1 MELSPL
7 LNKYM
12 YNLSKK
18 TKVVCT
24 IGPATNTYEKVKELV
39 KAGMNVIRIN
49 FSHGNYEAHKKVI
62 DLARRL
68 EVEERIYIPIML
80 DTKGPEIRCHFFL
93 NGSAEIVKDSIVRIG
108 MKEILGTA
116 ERFSVTYQGLFEDIN
131 IGDAIKIDDGKLRL
145 DVIAKDF
152 EQQEI
157 VTKAFNTHTIK
168 DRKGVNIPSAIL
180 RLPALSEIDKRDLDF
195 GCNNGIDLI
204 AASFV
209 RNKKGVEEIK
219 DYLKQIGYP
228 DIPVIAKIENE
239 EGVENIKDILTV
251 ADGVMVARGDLG
263 VEIPPEMVPI
273 IQRKIIYE
281 ARKAGKPV
289 ITATQMLDSMQSNPL
304 PTRAEVSDVAT
315 AIRESSD
322 AVMLSGETATGQYPI
337 EAAGMQASIARTIED
352 YLSYEKFSSFAFEN
366 SDKTRSDAIANSVA
380 NTANLVD
387 AKMIFCFSETGNSAK
402 RIAKSRP
409 KCPIIM
415 VTFKRES
422 ALRVGPIFSIY
433 PIVVNTLPQLMEEM
447 EAYSLIKAREF
458 GLKPNDMIII
468 TGGIPTGSG
477 GTNFL
482 RIVSVN
488 KAKEF

>member
-1 MELSPL
+1 
-7 LNKYM
+7 M
-12 YNLSKK
+12 YNLTKK
-18 TKVVCT
+18 TKIVCT
-24 IGPATNTYEKVKELV
+24 IGPATNTYEKIKQLV
-39 KAGMNVIRIN
+39 GAGMNVMRIN
-49 FSHGNYEAHKKVI
+49 FSHGNYEAHKNVI

-68 EVEERIYIPIML
+68 EKEERIYIPIML
-80 DTKGPEIRCHFFL
+80 DTKGPEIRCHYFL
-93 NGSAEIVKDSIVRIG
+93 NGSAEIVKDSIVRVS
-108 MKEILGTA
+108 MKEVLGTA
-116 ERFSVTYQGLFEDIN
+116 ELFSATYDGLFNDIN

-145 DVIAKDF
+145 DVIAKDY
-152 EQQEI
+152 EKQEI
-157 VTKAFNTHTIK
+157 VTKAFNTHVIK
-168 DRKGVNIPSAIL
+168 DRKGINIPSARL
-180 RLPALSEIDKRDLDF
+180 RLPALSEIDKRDIDF
-195 GCNNGIDLI
+195 GCNNGVDLI

-209 RNKKGVEEIK
+209 RNKKGVLEIK
-219 DYLKQIGYP
+219 AYLADIGFP
-228 DIPVIAKIENE
+228 DVPVIAKIENE
-239 EGVENIKDILTV
+239 EGVDSIQEILEA

-289 ITATQMLDSMQSNPL
+289 ITATQMLDSMQSSPI

-322 AVMLSGETATGQYPI
+322 AIMLSGETATGLYPI
-337 EAAGMQASIARTIED
+337 EAASMQSSIARTIED
-352 YLSYEKFSSFAFEN
+352 YLSYEKFSNFAFEN
-366 SDKTRSDAIANSVA
+366 SDKSRSDAIANSVA
-380 NTANLVD
+380 NTANLVG
-387 AKMIFCFSETGNSAK
+387 AKLIFCFSETGNSAK

-422 ALRVGPIFSIY
+422 ALRVAPYFSIY

-447 EAYSLIKAREF
+447 EAFSLIKARQF
-458 GLKPNDMIII
+458 GFKPNDMVII

-482 RIVSVN
+482 RIVSLN
-488 KAKEF
+488 KAKEFSI

>member
-1 MELSPL
+1 
-7 LNKYM
+7 M

-18 TKVVCT
+18 TKIVCT
-24 IGPATNTYEKVKELV
+24 IGPATNTYDKVKQLV
-39 KAGMNVIRIN
+39 GAGMNVMRIN
-49 FSHGNYEAHKKVI
+49 FSHGTYESNKKVI

-68 EVEERIYIPIML
+68 EQEDRIYIPIML

-93 NGSAEIVKDSIVRIG
+93 NGSVEILKDSIVRVS
-108 MKEILGTA
+108 MTEVLGTA
-116 ERFSVTYQGLFEDIN
+116 EKFSVTYEGLFNDIN
-131 IGDAIKIDDGKLRL
+131 VGDAIKIDDGKLRL
-145 DVIAKDF
+145 DVIAKDY
-152 EQQEI
+152 EKQEI
-157 VTKAFNTHTIK
+157 VTKAFNTHIIK
-168 DRKGVNIPSAIL
+168 DRKGVNIPNARL
-180 RLPALSEIDKRDLDF
+180 HLPALSDIDKRDLDF

-219 DYLKQIGYP
+219 TYLTGIGHP
-228 DIPVIAKIENE
+228 DVPVIAKIENE
-239 EGVENIKDILTV
+239 EGVTNIQEILEV

-322 AVMLSGETATGQYPI
+322 AIMLSGETASGLYPI
-337 EAAGMQASIARTIED
+337 EAASMQTSIARTMED
-352 YLSYEKFSSFAFEN
+352 YLSYEKFSNFAFEN

-380 NTANLVD
+380 NTANLVG
-387 AKMIFCFSETGNSAK
+387 AKLIFCFSETGNSAK

-422 ALRVGPIFSIY
+422 ALRVGAHFSIY
-433 PIVVNTLPQLMEEM
+433 PIVVNTLPQLIEEM
-447 EAYSLIKAREF
+447 EAFSLIKAREY
-458 GLKPNDMIII
+458 GLKPNDMVII

-488 KAKEF
+488 KTKENIL

>member
-1 MELSPL
+1 
-7 LNKYM
+7 M
-12 YNLSKK
+12 YNLTKK

-24 IGPATNTYEKVKELV
+24 IGPATNTYEKVKQLV
-39 KAGMNVIRIN
+39 GAGMNIMRIN
-49 FSHGNYEAHKKVI
+49 FSHGSFEAHKRII

-68 EVEERIYIPIML
+68 EEEEKIYIPILL
-80 DTKGPEIRCHFFL
+80 DTKGPEIRCHFFVD
-93 NGSAEIVKDSIVRIG
+93 GSVEIIKDSIVRVS
-108 MKEILGTA
+108 MKEVLGTQ
-116 ERFSVTYQGLFEDIN
+116 ELFSVTYENLFEDIN
-131 IGDAIKIDDGKLRL
+131 VGDAIKIDDGKLRL
-145 DVIAKDF
+145 DVIAKDY
-152 EQQEI
+152 EKREI
-157 VTKAFNTHTIK
+157 VTKAFNSHFIK
-168 DRKGVNIPSAIL
+168 DRKGVNIPSARL
-180 RLPALSEIDKRDLDF
+180 HLPALSDIDKRDLDF

-209 RNKKGVEEIK
+209 RNKKGVLEIK
-219 DYLKQIGYP
+219 EYLKEIGHP

-239 EGVENIKDILTV
+239 EGVDNIQEILEA

-281 ARKAGKPV
+281 CRKVGKPV
-289 ITATQMLDSMQSNPL
+289 ITATQMLDSMQANPL

-322 AVMLSGETATGQYPI
+322 AIMLSGETATGLYPI
-337 EAAGMQASIARTIED
+337 EAASMQTSIARTIEE
-352 YLSYEKFSSFAFEN
+352 YLSYEKFSNFAFDN
-366 SDKTRSDAIANSVA
+366 SDKSRSDAIANSVA
-380 NTANLVD
+380 NTANLVG

-409 KCPIIM
+409 KCPLVM

-422 ALRVGPIFSIY
+422 ALRVAPYFSIY
-433 PIVVNTLPQLMEEM
+433 PIVVPTLPQLMEEM
-447 EAYSLIKAREF
+447 EAFSLIKAREF
-458 GLKPNDMIII
+458 GLKPNDMVII

-482 RIVSVN
+482 RIISVN
-488 KAKEF
+488 KSKDF

>member
-1 MELSPL
+1 
-7 LNKYM
+7 M
-12 YNLSKK
+12 YNLTKK

-24 IGPATNTYEKVKELV
+24 IGPATNTYEKVKQLV
-39 KAGMNVIRIN
+39 GAGMNIMRIN
-49 FSHGNYEAHKKVI
+49 FSHGSFEAHKRVI

-68 EVEERIYIPIML
+68 EEEEKIYIPILL
-80 DTKGPEIRCHFFL
+80 DTKGPEIRCHFFVD
-93 NGSAEIVKDSIVRIG
+93 GSVEIIKDSIVRVS
-108 MKEILGTA
+108 MKEVLGTQ
-116 ERFSVTYQGLFEDIN
+116 ELFSVTYENLFEDIN
-131 IGDAIKIDDGKLRL
+131 VGDAIKIDDGKLRL
-145 DVIAKDF
+145 DVIAKDY
-152 EQQEI
+152 EKREI
-157 VTKAFNTHTIK
+157 VTKAFNSHFIK
-168 DRKGVNIPSAIL
+168 DRKGVNIPSARL
-180 RLPALSEIDKRDLDF
+180 HLPALSDIDKRDLDF

-209 RNKKGVEEIK
+209 RNKKGVLEIK
-219 DYLKQIGYP
+219 EYLKEIGHP

-239 EGVENIKDILTV
+239 EGVDNIQEILEA

-281 ARKAGKPV
+281 CRKVGKPV
-289 ITATQMLDSMQSNPL
+289 ITATQMLDSMQANPL

-322 AVMLSGETATGQYPI
+322 AIMLSGETATGLYPI
-337 EAAGMQASIARTIED
+337 EAASMQTSIARTIEE
-352 YLSYEKFSSFAFEN
+352 YLSYEKFSNFAFDN
-366 SDKTRSDAIANSVA
+366 SDKSRSDAIANSVA
-380 NTANLVD
+380 NTANLVG

-409 KCPIIM
+409 KCPLVM

-422 ALRVGPIFSIY
+422 ALRVAPYFSIY
-433 PIVVNTLPQLMEEM
+433 PIVVPTLPQLMEEM
-447 EAYSLIKAREF
+447 EAFSLIKAREF
-458 GLKPNDMIII
+458 GLKPNDMVII

-482 RIVSVN
+482 RIISVN
-488 KAKEF
+488 KSKDF

>member
-1 MELSPL
+1 
-7 LNKYM
+7 M
-12 YNLSKK
+12 YNLTKK

-24 IGPATNTYEKVKELV
+24 IGPATNTYEKVKQLV
-39 KAGMNVIRIN
+39 GAGMNIMRIN
-49 FSHGNYEAHKKVI
+49 FSHGSFEAHKRVI

-68 EVEERIYIPIML
+68 EEEEKIYIPILL
-80 DTKGPEIRCHFFL
+80 DTKGPEIRCHFFVD
-93 NGSAEIVKDSIVRIG
+93 GSVEIIKDSIVRVS
-108 MKEILGTA
+108 MKEVLGTQ
-116 ERFSVTYQGLFEDIN
+116 ELFSVTYENLFEDIN
-131 IGDAIKIDDGKLRL
+131 VGDAIKIDDGKLRL
-145 DVIAKDF
+145 DVIAKDY
-152 EQQEI
+152 EKREI
-157 VTKAFNTHTIK
+157 VTKAFNSHFIK
-168 DRKGVNIPSAIL
+168 DRKGVNIPSARL
-180 RLPALSEIDKRDLDF
+180 HLPALSDIDKRDLDF

-209 RNKKGVEEIK
+209 RNKKGVLEIK
-219 DYLKQIGYP
+219 EYLKEIGHP

-239 EGVENIKDILTV
+239 EGVDNIQEILEA

-281 ARKAGKPV
+281 CRKVGKPI
-289 ITATQMLDSMQSNPL
+289 ITATQMLDSMQANPL

-322 AVMLSGETATGQYPI
+322 AIMLSGETATGLYPI
-337 EAAGMQASIARTIED
+337 EAASMQTGIARTIEE
-352 YLSYEKFSSFAFEN
+352 YLSYEKFSNFAFDN
-366 SDKTRSDAIANSVA
+366 SDKSRSDAIANSVA
-380 NTANLVD
+380 NTANLVG

-409 KCPIIM
+409 KCPLVM

-422 ALRVGPIFSIY
+422 ALRIAPYFSIY
-433 PIVVNTLPQLMEEM
+433 PIVVPTLPQLMEEM
-447 EAYSLIKAREF
+447 EAFSLIKAREF
-458 GLKPNDMIII
+458 GLKPNDMVII

-482 RIVSVN
+482 RIISVN
-488 KAKEF
+488 KSKDF

>member
-1 MELSPL
+1 
-7 LNKYM
+7 M
-12 YNLSKK
+12 YNLTKK

-24 IGPATNTYEKVKELV
+24 IGPATNTYEKVKQLV
-39 KAGMNVIRIN
+39 GAGMNIMRIN
-49 FSHGNYEAHKKVI
+49 FSHGSFEAHKRVI

-68 EVEERIYIPIML
+68 EEEEKIYIPILL
-80 DTKGPEIRCHFFL
+80 DTKGPEIRCHFFVD
-93 NGSAEIVKDSIVRIG
+93 GSVEIIKDSIVRVS
-108 MKEILGTA
+108 MKEVLGTQ
-116 ERFSVTYQGLFEDIN
+116 ELFSVTYENLFEDIN
-131 IGDAIKIDDGKLRL
+131 VGDAIKIDDGKLRL
-145 DVIAKDF
+145 DVIAKDY
-152 EQQEI
+152 EKREI
-157 VTKAFNTHTIK
+157 VTKAFNSHFIK
-168 DRKGVNIPSAIL
+168 DRKGINIPSARL
-180 RLPALSEIDKRDLDF
+180 HLPALSDIDKRDLDF

-209 RNKKGVEEIK
+209 RNKKGVLEIK
-219 DYLKQIGYP
+219 EYLKEIGHP

-239 EGVENIKDILTV
+239 EGVDNIQEILEA

-281 ARKAGKPV
+281 CRKVGKPV
-289 ITATQMLDSMQSNPL
+289 ITATQMLDSMQANPL

-322 AVMLSGETATGQYPI
+322 AIMLSGETATGLYPI
-337 EAAGMQASIARTIED
+337 EAASMQTSIARTIEE
-352 YLSYEKFSSFAFEN
+352 YLSYEKFSNFAFDN
-366 SDKTRSDAIANSVA
+366 SDKSRSDAIANSVA
-380 NTANLVD
+380 NTANLVG

-409 KCPIIM
+409 KCPLVM

-422 ALRVGPIFSIY
+422 ALRIAPYFSIY
-433 PIVVNTLPQLMEEM
+433 PIVVPTLPQLMEEM
-447 EAYSLIKAREF
+447 EAFSLIKAREF
-458 GLKPNDMIII
+458 GLKPNDMVII

-482 RIVSVN
+482 RIISVN
-488 KAKEF
+488 KSKDF

>member
-1 MELSPL
+1 
-7 LNKYM
+7 M

-24 IGPATNTYEKVKELV
+24 IGPATNTYEKVKQLV
-39 KAGMNVIRIN
+39 GAGMNIMRIN

-68 EVEERIYIPIML
+68 EKEDRIYVPVML
-80 DTKGPEIRCHFFL
+80 DTKGPEIRCHHFI
-93 NGSAEIVKDSIVRIG
+93 NGSVEVIKDSILRVG
-108 MKEILGTA
+108 MKEVLGDA
-116 ERFSVTYQGLFEDIN
+116 EHFSVTYEGLFDDISV
-131 IGDAIKIDDGKLRL
+131 GDAIKIDDGKLRL
-145 DVIAKDF
+145 DVIAKDY
-152 EQQEI
+152 EKREI
-157 VTKAFNTHTIK
+157 VAKAFNTHVIK
-168 DRKGVNIPSAIL
+168 DRKGVNIPSAKL
-180 RLPALSEIDKRDLDF
+180 HLPALSDIDKRDLDF

-209 RNKKGVEEIK
+209 RNKKGVLDIKAYLQEI
-219 DYLKQIGYP
+219 GHP

-239 EGVENIKDILTV
+239 EGVDNIQEILEV
-251 ADGVMVARGDLG
+251 ADGIMVARGDLG

-281 ARKAGKPV
+281 ARKVGKPV
-289 ITATQMLDSMQSNPL
+289 ITATQMLDSMQANPL

-322 AVMLSGETATGQYPI
+322 AIMLSGETATGQYPI
-337 EAAGMQASIARTIED
+337 EAASMQSSISRTIED
-352 YLSYEKFSSFAFEN
+352 YLSYEKFANFAFEN
-366 SDKTRSDAIANSVA
+366 SDKSRSDAIANSVA
-380 NTANLVD
+380 NTANLVG

-409 KCPIIM
+409 KCPLIM

-422 ALRVGPIFSIY
+422 ALRVAPYFSIY
-433 PIVVNTLPQLMEEM
+433 PVVVNTLPQLMEEM
-447 EAYSLIKAREF
+447 EAFSLIKAREF
-458 GLKPNDMIII
+458 GLKPNDMVII

-488 KAKEF
+488 KTKEFVL